1 MRRTAGISRSPG
13 YSRVKRAGSS
23 GRLWEREQ
31 SPRFNAKGS
40 TPMALQVERQLGDR
54 RQSMWARVNVAL
66 VPAVFFFI
74 SLWICLEAI
83 QVPFGSFRMPG
94 AGFFPLLLG
103 VTLGLLS
110 LVFLAMGFFGDAAG
124 VTQVT
129 PSRPEILYLIGT
141 MFISVWLFERA
152 GYLLTMAL
160 FLGVTMKLL
169 AKTQVIVAVIIALMG
184 SVASYLLFDHV
195 LMIVLPAGILPF

>member
-1 MRRTAGISRSPG
+1 MWP
-13 YSRVKRAGSS
+13 RA
-23 GRLWEREQ
+23 
-31 SPRFNAKGS
+31 NA
-40 TPMALQVERQLGDR
+40 AF
-54 RQSMWARVNVAL
+54 

-74 SLWICLEAI
+74 SLWICLEAM
-83 QVPFGSFRMPG
+83 QVPFGSVRMPG

-103 VTLGLLS
+103 VTLGVLS
-110 LVFLAMGFFGDAAG
+110 LVLLAMNLCGEAG
-124 VTQVT
+124 EVTQVT
-129 PSRPEILYLIGT
+129 QSRPEILYLIGT
-141 MFISVWLFERA
+141 MFASVWLFERA

-169 AKTQVIVAVIIALMG
+169 AKTRLPVAVIIALMG

>member
-1 MRRTAGISRSPG
+1 
-13 YSRVKRAGSS
+13 
-23 GRLWEREQ
+23 
-31 SPRFNAKGS
+31 
-40 TPMALQVERQLGDR
+40 MALQAERQVGNPRPSPWDR
-54 RQSMWARVNVAL
+54 ANTTL
-66 VPAVFFFI
+66 VPTVFLFI

-83 QVPFGSFRMPG
+83 QVPFGSIRMPG

-110 LVFLAMGFFGDAAG
+110 LVLLVLSFFGDTVGA
-124 VTQVT
+124 TQVT

-141 MFISVWLFERA
+141 MFASVWLFERA

-169 AKTQVIVAVIIALMG
+169 AKTRLPVAVIIALMG
-184 SVASYLLFDHV
+184 SIASYLLFDHV
-195 LMIVLPAGILPF
+195 LMITLPAGILPF

>member
-1 MRRTAGISRSPG
+1 
-13 YSRVKRAGSS
+13 
-23 GRLWEREQ
+23 
-31 SPRFNAKGS
+31 
-40 TPMALQVERQLGDR
+40 MALQAERQVGNPRSSPWDR
-54 RQSMWARVNVAL
+54 ANTAL
-66 VPAVFFFI
+66 VPTVFLFI

-83 QVPFGSFRMPG
+83 QVPFGSIRMPG

-110 LVFLAMGFFGDAAG
+110 LVLLALSFVGDTVGA
-124 VTQVT
+124 TQVT

-141 MFISVWLFERA
+141 MFASVWLFERA

-169 AKTQVIVAVIIALMG
+169 AKTRLPVAVIIALMG
-184 SVASYLLFDHV
+184 SIASYLLFDHV
-195 LMIVLPAGILPF
+195 LMITLPAGILPF